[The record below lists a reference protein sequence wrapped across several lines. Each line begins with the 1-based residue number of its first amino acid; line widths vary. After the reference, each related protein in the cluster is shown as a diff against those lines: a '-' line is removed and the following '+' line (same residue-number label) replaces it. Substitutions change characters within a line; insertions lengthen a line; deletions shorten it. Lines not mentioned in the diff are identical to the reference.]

1 MDSFI
6 TLKGRIVKDIRL
18 SKLKV
23 AEERDSEDGELIL
36 FPLQVDLNIDERI
49 HQSIYYV
56 FFDKSVS
63 TLKNLKAGA
72 VIEIEGIPFLK
83 NLKNKYL
90 VCVKGTGF
98 KFFI

>member
-1 MDSFI
+1 MNSFI
-6 TLKGRIVKDIRL
+6 TLKGKIVKDIRL

-23 AEERDSEDGELIL
+23 TEERDAEESELIL
-36 FPLQVDLNIDERI
+36 FPLQVDLSIDKRKN
-49 HQSIYYV
+49 QSIYYV

-72 VIEIEGIPFLK
+72 MIEVEGIPFLK
-83 NLKNKYL
+83 SLKNKYL

>member
-72 VIEIEGIPFLK
+72 MIEIEGIPFLK